1 MMRLCRVAPLLA
13 VWLVDCHAPEDLGCL
28 GSADPRCIPPSPCSG
43 LAYTCTA
50 GPARIR
56 RIARLGDRPKGPRA
70 LGSAGDFLLEND
82 RLVAVIDDVDHAHH
96 LSPSGGTLLDLAPR
110 GGEDHLNQVSTV
122 TGILPRDAVRYTRL
136 EPLELGDGTVALV
149 GRGHLDGDPRIAV
162 STRWELRPC
171 DPGVRIRTEVW
182 NGGQDVWAHYLA
194 DVFFWG
200 DRGATPFLP
209 LHGQGHHQ
217 PALDL
222 EALDD
227 SWRTFPW
234 VAASVHVPGA
244 SSYAMVACTRDH
256 LEGVHDSTLSA
267 AGLARTVLRPGDG
280 QAFER
285 MIFVAEGA
293 GLSGAQ
299 SLAVEA
305 RSKLFGEPSV
315 VVSGR
320 TTSGAGPIGGDERL
334 ISLLVSAVDRL
345 DAPDEAALPLS
356 EIVPDA
362 TGAFSVRLPV
372 GRARIQPFQL
382 GAALGAPFLVDAT
395 RDLSLPDTLVA
406 RPPRVVA
413 TVTDPKGAPMVA
425 ELVLVPDDD
434 KAPGGSLYG
443 QFGVCRPYLGPPH
456 GGSPACNRVLVRSG
470 AVTFAAPRGRYTL
483 YATAGPDHTLARTAL
498 DLSAGDAT
506 VSLVLSPLSVFP
518 ADARSG
524 DFHVH
529 GGHSFDSGGMPD
541 VDRVLSFATAGVEVV
556 VSTEHDVVWDYR
568 EALGALAL
576 GDRLVVVAG
585 AETTPLVPFLYP
597 PGIDGPTV
605 VGHFNFWPLAFD
617 PLSPRNGL
625 PPDEYVEPG
634 ALFDRL
640 RPRIGVEGVAQLNHP
655 LSRAKNFRDEGY
667 LEMLGYGPSKRLP
680 DHDDGTALGSLWARP
695 AGGARNCDWDVQE
708 VMNGS
713 DLLLNLA
720 FRAQWHAFLSQGI
733 VRAGT
738 ANSDSHSL
746 SIERLGYPRTFVL
759 KQPKLADFDLTRFDA
774 AVKSGAMVGT
784 NGPWIDATIV
794 DGETHGPS
802 LTPFAVGAKAT
813 LRVQVR
819 AAPWIPVEEVRIL
832 VRGKVVHVVR
842 TTAARPAD
850 PFGTTGVDRLSFELP
865 LTSLLGGVDGWIL
878 VEAGMKLPETVV
890 DAAGLPSSFV
900 AFTGDL
906 PGARPGEPRHEIDV
920 VAPHTF
926 PFAFTNPFLVDVDGG
941 GYHPPSWTP

>member
-1 MMRLCRVAPLLA
+1 MTRLARVAPLLA
-13 VWLVDCHAPEDLGCL
+13 VGLLDCRAPEDLGCL
-28 GSADPRCIPPSPCSG
+28 GSPDPRCIPPSPCGG
-43 LAYTCTA
+43 LTYSCAA
-50 GPARIR
+50 KPARIR
-56 RIARLGDRPKGPRA
+56 RIARPGDRPAGPRA
-70 LGSAGDFLLEND
+70 LGAAGDFLLEND
-82 RLVAVIDDVDHAHH
+82 TVIAVVDDVDHAHH
-96 LSPSGGTLLDLAPR
+96 LAPSGGTLLDLAPQ

-122 TGILPRDAVRYTRL
+122 TGILPRDAVRYTHL
-136 EPLELGDGTVALV
+136 KPLELADGAVALV
-149 GRGHLDGDPRIAV
+149 GWGHLDGDERIAV

-171 DPGVRIRTEVW
+171 DPGIRIRTEVW

-200 DRGATPFLP
+200 DRGATPFVP

-227 SWRTFPW
+227 SWRSFPW

-244 SSYAMVACTRDH
+244 TSYAMVACTRDH

-267 AGLARTVLRPGDG
+267 AGLPRTVVGPGDG
-280 QAFER
+280 QIFER
-285 MIFVAEGA
+285 MLFVAAGA

-320 TTSGAGPIGGDERL
+320 TTTGAGPIGGDERL
-334 ISLLVSAVDRL
+334 VSLLVSAVDRL
-345 DAPDEAALPLS
+345 DAPDETALPLS

-382 GAALGAPFLVDAT
+382 GAPLGAPFLIDAT
-395 RDLSLPDTLVA
+395 RDLALPDTLVA
-406 RPPRVVA
+406 RPPRVTA
-413 TVTDPKGAPMVA
+413 TVTDATGAPMVA

-434 KAPGGSLYG
+434 TAPSGSLFG

-456 GGSPACNRVLVRSG
+456 GSSPACNRVLVRDG
-470 AVTFAAPRGRYTL
+470 AVSFAAPRGRYTL
-483 YATAGPDHTLARTAL
+483 YATAGPGHTLARTAL
-498 DLSAGDAT
+498 DLSSGDAS
-506 VSLVLSPLSVFP
+506 VSLVLSPLPVFP

-541 VDRVLSFATAGVEVV
+541 VDRVLSFATAAVDVV

-568 EALGALAL
+568 EARRTLAL
-576 GDRLVVVAG
+576 DDRLVIVAG

-597 PGIDGPTV
+597 PGVDGPVV

-617 PLSPRNGL
+617 PLAPRNGL
-625 PPDEYVEPG
+625 PADEYLEPG

-640 RPRIGVEGVAQLNHP
+640 RPKIGAAGVAQLNHP

-667 LEMLGYGPSKRLP
+667 LKMLGYGPRTALP
-680 DHDDGTALGSLWARP
+680 THEDGTALGALWARP
-695 AGGARNCDWDVQE
+695 AGGARNSDWDVQE
-708 VMNGS
+708 VMNGA
-713 DLLLNLA
+713 DLLQNLA

-759 KQPKLADFDLTRFDA
+759 GQPPLSAFDLGRFDA
-774 AVKSGAMVGT
+774 AVKSGALVGT
-784 NGPWIDATIV
+784 NGPFIDATIV
-794 DGETHGPS
+794 DAETHGPS
-802 LTPFAVGAKAT
+802 LTPFAAGAKAT
-813 LRVQVR
+813 LRVRVR
-819 AAPWIPVEEVRIL
+819 AAPWIPVEEVRIV
-832 VRGKVVHVVR
+832 VRGKVVHTEKIALVR
-842 TTAARPAD
+842 PSD

-865 LTSLLGGVDGWIL
+865 LAPLLAGTDGWLL
-878 VEAGMKLPETVV
+878 VEAGLRLPDTVL
-890 DAAGLPSSFV
+890 DTLGLPTSFV
-900 AFTGDL
+900 GLPDGLPAPRRGD
-906 PGARPGEPRHEIDV
+906 PRYEIDV
-920 VAPHTF
+920 VAPQTF

-941 GYHPPSWTP
+941 GYHPPAWTP